1 MPISL
6 GELATR
12 FGCDLD
18 GDPDIEVRMVAS
30 LLDASPVS
38 ISFLTNSAWK
48 DRLFSTKAAA
58 VVLRASD
65 AADCPVASLIS
76 DDPYANYARMAA
88 LLHPSPA
95 PVPGV
100 HASAVIDASATV
112 APSAQIEA
120 QVFIGERAII
130 GENAYVGPGCV
141 VGSDCSIGDDTRL
154 HANVTILRQV
164 SIGMRCIFHP
174 GAVVGADGFG
184 NAMTPDGW
192 VKVPQLGGVRIG
204 NDVEIGANTTIDC
217 GTLGDTIVE
226 DGVRIDN
233 LCQIGHNALIGAHTA
248 MAGSTSIAG
257 SSIIGKRCM
266 FAGHSG
272 AVGHV
277 SICDNVIVSA
287 QGMITKDITEA
298 GVYASSFPAEKVQEW
313 NRKVAR
319 FRRIGVLIERVSKL
333 EKGD

>member
-141 VGSDCSIGDDTRL
+141 VGPDCSIGDDSRL

-217 GTLGDTIVE
+217 GTFGDTVIE

-233 LCQIGHNALIGAHTA
+233 LCMIGHNVSVGAHTA
-248 MAGSTSIAG
+248 MAAAVGIAG
-257 SSIIGKRCM
+257 SVTIGERCL
-266 FAGHSG
+266 FAGYSG
-272 AVGHV
+272 IAGHIT
-277 SICDNVIVSA
+277 ICDDVIVHG
-287 QGMITKDITEA
+287 QGMVTKDITEA
-298 GVYASSFPAEKVQEW
+298 GVYASSFPVEKVQVW
-313 NRKVAR
+313 NRQVAR
-319 FRRIGVLIERVSKL
+319 FRRMGLLIERVSKL